1 MTLHPIPTQSAGT
14 ALRILREARAL
25 GLSASYHPHGG
36 MTEKRDTPVSHTVWV
51 MGTQYAVRKFTEA
64 NR

>member
-1 MTLHPIPTQSAGT
+1 MTLQPIPAPSVRAALCLLHSA
-14 ALRILREARAL
+14 RRA

-64 NR
+64 QR